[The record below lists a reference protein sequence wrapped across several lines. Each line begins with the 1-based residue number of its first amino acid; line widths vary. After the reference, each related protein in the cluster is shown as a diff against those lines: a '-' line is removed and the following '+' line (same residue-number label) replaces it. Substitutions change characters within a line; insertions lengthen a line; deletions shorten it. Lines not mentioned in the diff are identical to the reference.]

1 MIGKLKGKLV
11 EVDGNIGLVE
21 TKAGIYYRVYLTPR
35 ILQEKEINKPVEVY
49 TYLQVSQD
57 DLTLYGFENKNQYD
71 MFRMLIA
78 VSGIGPK
85 SAFNIISFTQ
95 PERIVKAVAE
105 NDLDY
110 LVTIPGLGKKT
121 AQKIML
127 ELSSKL
133 GEVFDLKKAVLSKE
147 DKIVVDALASLGFN
161 RLEVRRVISKVDK
174 KLSIEERIRQA
185 IKLTAK
191 K

>member
-35 ILQEKEINKPVEVY
+35 ILQEKEINQPVEVY

-85 SAFNIISFTQ
+85 SAFNIISFAQ
-95 PERIVKAVAE
+95 SERIVKAVAE

-110 LVTIPGLGKKT
+110 LVNIPGLGKKT